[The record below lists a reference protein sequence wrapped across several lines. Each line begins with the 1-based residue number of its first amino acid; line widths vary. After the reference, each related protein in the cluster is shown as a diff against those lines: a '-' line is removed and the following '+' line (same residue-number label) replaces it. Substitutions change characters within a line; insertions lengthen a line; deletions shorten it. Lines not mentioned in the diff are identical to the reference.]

1 MNKIA
6 SYLQSHISG
15 EVLVSDSARN
25 FFATDASILTVKPT
39 LIAYPRTTNDIRK
52 IARFSWQ
59 LAEKGHKLPITAR
72 GNGTDQ
78 SGAAIGSGMVMVFP
92 AHMHRILELD
102 TKQKLV
108 RVQPGVNFKSL
119 QETMYTHGL
128 FLPPYPASYTYSSI
142 GGAIAN
148 NTAGEKSLKYGAMRD
163 WTNRLEVV
171 LANGEVIQTG
181 RISRRELEKKKGL
194 ATFEGEIYRAV
205 DGIITDNQEVI
216 ARYYESIGVTKN
228 SIGYAI
234 GEVKR
239 RDGSFDLTPLFVG
252 SQGTLGI
259 VAEAILHLAPHSPTT
274 ELLVASFDSLE
285 NAIEATTQ
293 LGALSPSALEM
304 VDDNLLKFVA
314 KEQGTS
320 VLKTVLGED
329 APTPAV
335 MLFIEFDEQ
344 AERVRAK
351 KAKRAMKLLQHLA
364 TDIRRT
370 SEHEEQEKLWS
381 IRHSAATIVNYE
393 SGGKVALPIIEDGI
407 VPQVAFHNYIKGVYD
422 LFEKYGLEVAVW
434 GHAGDSNLHMQ
445 PFFDL
450 RKMTDRQKALKL
462 MDEYN
467 KMVIKLGGS
476 IAAEHNDGRIRAP
489 YVKAQCGEPMAEIF
503 KQIKDALD
511 PHGTLNPGVKVGTT
525 INDLVAIL
533 RNDYSIA
540 HLADHLPRT

>member
-15 EVLVSDSARN
+15 EVLVSESARN
-25 FFATDASILTVKPT
+25 FFSTDASVLSVKPT
-39 LIAYPRTTNDIRK
+39 IITYPRTTNDIRK

-59 LAEKGHKLPITAR
+59 LAEKGHKLPVTAR

-78 SGAAIGSGMVMVFP
+78 SGAAIGSGILMVFP

-128 FLPPYPASYTYSSI
+128 FLPPYPASYNYSSI

-148 NTAGEKSLKYGAMRD
+148 NTAGEKSLKYGVMRD
-163 WTNRLEVV
+163 WVNRLEVV

-181 RISRRELEKKKGL
+181 RISKRELEKKKGL

-205 DGIITDNQEVI
+205 DGIIMDNQEVLSN
-216 ARYYESIGVTKN
+216 YYGSIKVSKN
-228 SIGYAI
+228 SVGYAL
-234 GEVKR
+234 GDVKR

-259 VAEAILHLAPHSPTT
+259 VAESILHLTPHSPTT
-274 ELLVASFDSLE
+274 ELVVASFDSIE
-285 NAIEATTQ
+285 NAIEATEQ
-293 LGALSPSALEM
+293 LSTLAPSAIEM
-304 VDDNLLKFVA
+304 VDHNLLDFVA

-320 VLKTVLGED
+320 VLKTVLGPD

-335 MLFIEFDEQ
+335 MLFIEFDDI
-344 AERVRAK
+344 AVRIRAK
-351 KAKRAMKLLQHLA
+351 KAKRAVKLLTRLA
-364 TDIRRT
+364 SDVRQTN
-370 SEHEEQEKLWS
+370 EHEEQEKLWS

-393 SGGKVALPIIEDGI
+393 SAGKTALPIIEDGI
-407 VPQVAFHNYIKGVYD
+407 VPQVAFHNYINAVYE
-422 LFEKYGLEVAVW
+422 LFKKYGLEVAIW
-434 GHAGDSNLHMQ
+434 GHAGDANLHMQ

-450 RKMTDRQKALKL
+450 RKLTDRQKALKL

-467 KMVIKLGGS
+467 KMVIKFGGS
-476 IAAEHNDGRIRAP
+476 VAAEHNDGRLRAP
-489 YVKAQCGEPMAEIF
+489 YVAAQCGQEVADIF
-503 KQIKDALD
+503 KQLKEAFD
-511 PHGTLNPGVKVGTT
+511 PHGTLNPGVKVGTS
-525 INDLVAIL
+525 INDIVGLL
-533 RNDYSIA
+533 RNEYSIA
-540 HLADHLPRT
+540 HLGDHLPRT

>member
-15 EVLVSDSARN
+15 EVLVSESSRN
-25 FFATDASILTVKPT
+25 FFATDASVLTVKPT
-39 LIAYPRTTNDIRK
+39 LITYPRTTNDIRK

-78 SGAAIGSGMVMVFP
+78 SGAAIGSGIVMVFP

-108 RVQPGVNFKSL
+108 RVQPGVNYKSL
-119 QETMYTHGL
+119 LETLYTHGL

-148 NTAGEKSLKYGAMRD
+148 NTAGEKSLKYGAMRE

-181 RISRRELEKKKGL
+181 RLSRRELEKKKGL
-194 ATFEGEIYRAV
+194 ATMEGEIYRAV
-205 DGIITDNQEVI
+205 DGIIMDNQEVI
-216 ARYYESIGVTKN
+216 SRYYDSINVSKN
-228 SIGYAI
+228 SIGYEI
-234 GEVKR
+234 GQVKR

-259 VAEAILHLAPHSPTT
+259 VAEAILHLAPHTPMT
-274 ELLVASFDSLE
+274 ELVVASFETLD
-285 NAIEATTQ
+285 NALEATTQ
-293 LGALSPSALEM
+293 LSTLAPSAIEM
-304 VDDNLLKFVA
+304 VDHNLLDFVA
-314 KEQGTS
+314 KQQGTS
-320 VLKTVLGED
+320 VLKTVLGPD

-335 MLFIEFDEQ
+335 MLFIEFDDLS
-344 AERVRAK
+344 ERVRAK
-351 KAKRAMKLLQHLA
+351 KAKRSIKLLQQLA
-364 TDIRRT
+364 TDVRRT

-381 IRHSAATIVNYE
+381 IRHSAATVVNYE
-393 SGGKVALPIIEDGI
+393 DGGKSALPIIEDGI
-407 VPQVAFHNYIKGVYD
+407 VPQVAFHNYIQAVYELFKKYD
-422 LFEKYGLEVAVW
+422 LEAAIW
-434 GHAGDSNLHMQ
+434 GHAGDANLHMQ

-450 RKMTDRQKALKL
+450 RKLTDRQKALKL

-467 KMVIKLGGS
+467 KMVIKFGGS
-476 IAAEHNDGRIRAP
+476 IAAEHNDGRLRAP
-489 YVKAQCGEPMAEIF
+489 YVAAQCGEPMAEVF
-503 KQIKDALD
+503 KQIKEAFD

-525 INDLVAIL
+525 INDLVSLL
-533 RNDYSIA
+533 RNEYSMA